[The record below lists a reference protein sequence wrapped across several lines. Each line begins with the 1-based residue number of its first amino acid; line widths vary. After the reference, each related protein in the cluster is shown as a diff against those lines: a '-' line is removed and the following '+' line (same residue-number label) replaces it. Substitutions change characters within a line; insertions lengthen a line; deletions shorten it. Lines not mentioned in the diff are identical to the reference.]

1 MVFLR
6 VENTFRVEFLRCCF
20 SIFQPFAINLIKILG
35 DGCSCWIISDL
46 QSARIHQLG
55 FWRTLSLDSLSRRI
69 NFRLFIIRISVYYVN
84 HNVLKE
90 LLISKEK
97 DDVAYVIQ
105 TITHICIRWGRKNK
119 SNENVSSSVAGVSLL
134 RCQKMDSKIFSSLST
149 EKLWDVESAKSYSA
163 ILLKH
168 FPQPPLFHVTD
179 LGMTRKSF
187 IFLVKAKKKKTMKEF
202 LERKPTFA
210 HIVWKNY

>member
-90 LLISKEK
+90 LLVSKEK

-105 TITHICIRWGRKNK
+105 TITHICIRWGRKINQTK
-119 SNENVSSSVAGVSLL
+119 MFQARWLVCRSYAVKRWIRKFFL
-134 RCQKMDSKIFSSLST
+134 RSQR
-149 EKLWDVESAKSYSA
+149 KSYEMWN
-163 ILLKH
+163 LRNPT
-168 FPQPPLFHVTD
+168 PQF
-179 LGMTRKSF
+179 
-187 IFLVKAKKKKTMKEF
+187 
-202 LERKPTFA
+202 
-210 HIVWKNY
+210 Y